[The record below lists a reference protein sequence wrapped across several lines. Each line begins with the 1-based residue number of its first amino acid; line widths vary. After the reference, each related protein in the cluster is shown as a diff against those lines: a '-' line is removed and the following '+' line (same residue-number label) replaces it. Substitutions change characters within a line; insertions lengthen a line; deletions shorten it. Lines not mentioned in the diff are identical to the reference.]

1 MQFTDI
7 LGHQKPLAIINA
19 YIQGSGFSGGFI
31 FSGPEGIGK
40 RMAAKIA
47 AQSLNCAA
55 QIDKPCGLCDSCRKI
70 EKSEHPDLHIIE
82 NGEAQIK
89 IEDIRNILREASFR
103 PYAGA
108 MKVFIIDN
116 AHKLNTESANSLL
129 KILEEPPKSTLI
141 ILITHKP
148 QNIIRTVLSRCRM
161 IKFSS
166 LVRAELEA
174 VLLKNHSLD
183 KLSAHFLAYYA
194 EGRLGLALRLKDSW
208 QLQEKNKI
216 FDSFALSAKPL
227 DRNFLGLRGEQ
238 LRFSLNIL
246 ASWFRDLYLLKAG
259 LRDKEII
266 HLDRQE
272 DLLKLIPKY
281 SFKQLDDII
290 ATISESALYLERNIN
305 SKLLLHNLWLWLTEA
320 KPLPSG

>member
-1 MQFTDI
+1 MHSSKV
-7 LGHQKPLAIINA
+7 LGQDKPLSIIDA
-19 YIQGSGFSGGFI
+19 YIEESKFCGAYI

-40 RMAAKIA
+40 RMVAEIIA
-47 AQSLNCAA
+47 QKLNCTGQA
-55 QIDKPCGLCDSCRKI
+55 DKPCGLCDSCRKI
-70 EKSEHPDLHIIE
+70 EKSEHPDLHIIQ

-89 IEDIRNILREASFR
+89 IEDIRGILREASFR
-103 PYAGA
+103 PYEGA

-116 AHKLNTESANSLL
+116 AHKLNTEAANSLL
-129 KILEEPPKSTLI
+129 KILEEPPKNALI

-148 QNIIRTVLSRCRM
+148 QNIIKTVLSRCKM
-161 IKFSS
+161 IKFPP
-166 LVRAELEA
+166 LVRAELED
-174 VLLKNHSLD
+174 VLIKNHSLD

-194 EGRLGLALRLKDSW
+194 EGRLGLALKLKDSL

-216 FDSFALSAKPL
+216 FDSFVLSVKPL
-227 DRNFLGLRGEQ
+227 DRNLMGQNKEQ

-266 HLDRQE
+266 HLDRQD

-290 ATISESALYLERNIN
+290 ATISESTLYLDRNIN
-305 SKLLLHNLWLWLTEA
+305 SKLLLHNLGAQLWKA
-320 KPLPSG
+320 

>member
-1 MQFTDI
+1 MRLADI

-19 YIQGSGFSGGFI
+19 YIEGSGFSGGFI

-40 RMAAKIA
+40 RMVAKMV
-47 AQSLNCAA
+47 AQELNCAA
-55 QIDKPCGLCDSCRKI
+55 QGDRPCGSCDSCRKI

-103 PYAGA
+103 PYEGA

-116 AHKLNTESANSLL
+116 AHKLNTEAANSLL
-129 KILEEPPKSTLI
+129 KILEEPPASTLI

-148 QNIIRTVLSRCRM
+148 QNIIKTVLSRCKM
-161 IKFSS
+161 IKFHS
-166 LVRAELEA
+166 LVRAELES
-174 VLLKNHSLD
+174 VLIKNYSLD

-194 EGRLGLALRLKDSW
+194 EGRLGLALKLKDSL

-216 FDSFALSAKPL
+216 FDSFVLSAKPL
-227 DRNFLGLRGEQ
+227 DRNLMAQNKEQ

-266 HLDRQE
+266 HLDRQD

-281 SFKQLDDII
+281 SFKQLDDIM
-290 ATISESALYLERNIN
+290 ATISESTLYLERNIN
-305 SKLLLHNLWLWLTEA
+305 SKLLLHNLGAQLWKA
-320 KPLPSG
+320 